1 VPKTTALSHDGA
13 CTPPNPRPFPYAD
26 YLAAQKALG
35 KAIAGQHFYAT
46 ITGKSGMGKTSLVN
60 DLPLDRERHRF
71 QLIYLTAAQASLPG
85 IARVLALRLHI
96 APRRSFLECAHLI
109 TEAIAAQG
117 SHLVLWL
124 DEADRLEP
132 ETIAA
137 LRLLAESD
145 VRCGQA
151 FSLVLTGM
159 PTLSALLDLP
169 ALFALRRRLALRLTL
184 SGLRRDELDAFLLH
198 RFGQPAA
205 GRVPGHFKAELFE
218 RTQAVP
224 ALIDRAIQVTLDA
237 SPKGNGDLDAEQTR
251 AILDTFGL

>member
-1 VPKTTALSHDGA
+1 MPRTPPSPHD
-13 CTPPNPRPFPYAD
+13 TQHPNPRPFPYAD

-35 KAIAGQHFYAT
+35 KAITGQHFYAT

-85 IARVLALRLHI
+85 IARVMALRLHI
-96 APRRSFLECAHLI
+96 TPRRSFLECAHLL

-124 DEADRLEP
+124 DEAERLDP
-132 ETIAA
+132 DTLCA

-145 VRCGQA
+145 APRGQA
-151 FSLVLTGM
+151 FSLVLSGM
-159 PTLSALLDLP
+159 PSLSSLLDIP
-169 ALFALRRRLALRLTL
+169 ALFPFKRRLALRLFL
-184 SGLRRDELDAFLLH
+184 GGLRRDELDAFLLH
-198 RFGQPAA
+198 RFGQPTA
-205 GRVPGHFKAELFE
+205 GRILAHFKDELFE
-218 RTQAVP
+218 RTQAAP
-224 ALIDRAIQVTLDA
+224 ALIDRAIQATLDT

-251 AILDTFGL
+251 TVLDTLGL